1 MNLKFIKK
9 LSFLTIL
16 MSLFAFNAFAASN
29 ADIQI
34 DLTPSGGLVPCNVAN
49 STENVRVTAKK
60 GLSNIQITFTLPTG
74 IEYVSGSVTG
84 GVVTEDASSTAT
96 VPVFNVGTMTQ
107 FQILNFGIGAQG
119 ETRTRTPRWT
129 LVPRRLE
136 SDSICPHTIYRKKV
150 HLYLFSNYALH
161 F

>member
-49 STENVRVTAKK
+49 STENVRLTAKK
-60 GLSNIQITFTLPTG
+60 DLSNIQITFTLPTG

-96 VPVFNVGTMTQ
+96 VPVFNVGSMVQ
-107 FQILNFGIGAQG
+107 L
-119 ETRTRTPRWT
+119 
-129 LVPRRLE
+129 
-136 SDSICPHTIYRKKV
+136 
-150 HLYLFSNYALH
+150 
-161 F
+161 